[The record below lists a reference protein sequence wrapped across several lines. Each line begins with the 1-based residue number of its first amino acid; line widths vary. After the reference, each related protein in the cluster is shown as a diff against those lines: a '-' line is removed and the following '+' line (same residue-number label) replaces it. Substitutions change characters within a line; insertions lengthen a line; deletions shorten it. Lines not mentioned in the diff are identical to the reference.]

1 MFRTVADFERAF
13 TSQRDSSLKML
24 SALNDES
31 LGQEVAPG
39 YRSLGRI
46 AWHLVDTFAD
56 MGNRCGLGIDKVDW
70 DNVPATAKEIHDAY
84 EKLSGQL
91 LAAVREQWTDADME
105 KEDDL
110 YGEMWKRGATLSI
123 LIVHDVY
130 HIGQIT
136 VLMRQAGLQVP
147 GILGPSKE
155 EWAKFGMETMK

>member
-1 MFRTVADFERAF
+1 MFHAIDDFENAF
-13 TSQRDSSLKML
+13 SSQRAGSLKIL
-24 SALNDES
+24 SALTDES
-31 LGQEVAPG
+31 LSQEVAPG

-70 DNVPATAKEIHDAY
+70 DNLPETAGEIRDAY

-91 LAAVREQWTDADME
+91 LAAVKEQWTDADME

-110 YGEMWKRGATLSI
+110 YGEMWKRGVTLSI
-123 LIVHDVY
+123 LIIHDVY
-130 HIGQIT
+130 HVGQIT

-147 GILGPSKE
+147 GIFGPSKE
-155 EWAKFGMETMK
+155 EWAKMGMEAMK